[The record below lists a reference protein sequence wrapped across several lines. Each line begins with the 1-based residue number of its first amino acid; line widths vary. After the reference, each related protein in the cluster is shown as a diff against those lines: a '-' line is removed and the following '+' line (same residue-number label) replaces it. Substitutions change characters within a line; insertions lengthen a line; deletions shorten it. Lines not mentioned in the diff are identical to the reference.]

1 MGRKKSLFFGS
12 GTALVTPFSE
22 GEIDYKS
29 FGEMIEHQI
38 SCGTDAIIILGTTG
52 EASTIYEN
60 ERCEIISFARQKIAS
75 RVPLIVGTGSNA
87 TSVAIRYTKSA
98 EALGADGCLVVSP
111 YYNKATPKGLV
122 MHFREIAKSV
132 KIPII
137 LYNVPGR
144 TGISIPIDT
153 YGELALQENIIGI
166 KEASGSIGYTEEAIE
181 KYKDYFDIYTGCD
194 ELILPTLALGGKGVI
209 SVASNIMPSHTH
221 QLCYEFL
228 KGNIEKARELQLY
241 LNPLIKELFA
251 EVNPIPVK
259 TALYKM
265 GMCKNEFRLPMCKS
279 TRERQ
284 ITSILKKYNLIAQ

>member
-12 GTALVTPFSE
+12 ATALVTPFFDGNVDYIAF
-22 GEIDYKS
+22 GEI
-29 FGEMIEHQI
+29 IEHQI
-38 SCGTDAIIILGTTG
+38 SNGTDAIVILGTTG

-60 ERCEIISFARQKIAS
+60 ERSEIITFAKRKIGG

-87 TSVAIRYTKSA
+87 TSVAVRYTKSA

-122 MHFREIAKSV
+122 MHYKEIAKSV

-137 LYNVPGR
+137 VYNVPSR
-144 TGISIPIDT
+144 TGVNIPLSV
-153 YGELALQENIIGI
+153 YGELASQENIVAV
-166 KEASGSIGYTEEAIE
+166 KEAGGSMSYTEELIE
-181 KYKDYFDIYTGCD
+181 KYKDFYDIYTGCD
-194 ELILPTLALGGKGVI
+194 ELILPTLALGGKGAI
-209 SVASNIMPSHTH
+209 SVVSNIVPSYVH
-221 QLCYEFL
+221 QLCCEYAR
-228 KGNIEKARELQLY
+228 GNFDKARELQLY
-241 LNPLIKELFA
+241 LSPLIKELFC

-279 TRERQ
+279 TREKQLSAILRQ
-284 ITSILKKYNLIAQ
+284 YSIIK

>member
-12 GTALVTPFSE
+12 ATALVTPFFDGNVDYIAF
-22 GEIDYKS
+22 GEI
-29 FGEMIEHQI
+29 IEHQI
-38 SCGTDAIIILGTTG
+38 SNGTDAIVILGTTG

-60 ERCEIISFARQKIAS
+60 ERSEIITFAKRKIGG

-87 TSVAIRYTKSA
+87 TSVAVRYTKSA

-122 MHFREIAKSV
+122 MHYKEIAKSV

-137 LYNVPGR
+137 VYNVPSR
-144 TGISIPIDT
+144 TGVNIPLSV
-153 YGELALQENIIGI
+153 YGELASQENIVAV
-166 KEASGSIGYTEEAIE
+166 KEAGGSISYTEELIE
-181 KYKDYFDIYTGCD
+181 KYKDFYDIYTGCD
-194 ELILPTLALGGKGVI
+194 ELILPTLALGGKGAI
-209 SVASNIMPSHTH
+209 SVVSNIVPSYVH
-221 QLCYEFL
+221 QLCCEYAR
-228 KGNIEKARELQLY
+228 GNFDKARELQLY
-241 LNPLIKELFA
+241 LSPLIKELFC

-279 TRERQ
+279 TREKQLSAILRQ
-284 ITSILKKYNLIAQ
+284 YSIIK